1 VSSIAWVVV
10 VIVETAGVAERPTVS
25 EIALVCWSAPFAVV
39 PVNVRVSE
47 IS

>member
-1 VSSIAWVVV
+1 MSEIAWVVV
-10 VIVETAGVAERPTVS
+10 LILETAGVAVRVSVS
-25 EIALVCWSAPFAVV
+25 EIALVCWYAPFAVV